1 MYDRVMMNPKIS
13 IVVAVFNSENYLTRC
28 LDSIKR
34 QSLEEWECLL
44 IDDGSTDSSGRICD
58 DYASADSRFRVFHK
72 ENGGVGS
79 ARRVGIDNASGTYS
93 IHIDADDWVEPDMLS
108 VLYSTAVRED
118 ADMVICD
125 YFEDIGNRSRTIRQA
140 PGRLT
145 NKNVIRGLSHKL
157 HGSCWNKL
165 IRLDCY
171 KKHGLNFTDGIDFG
185 EDRLMLHR
193 LLAHPMKISYCPGAF
208 YHYVRY
214 EDKQTATNDYSESM
228 VKKKIQ
234 FLYLVAEYSPA
245 GSIYNEAVAI
255 AYKCMK
261 SGSLPK
267 EKFKELFYPVL
278 SHVRINRKLPF
289 RKLVKILLYWF

>member
-1 MYDRVMMNPKIS
+1 MEIS
-13 IVVAVFNSENYLTRC
+13 IIVAAYNVAGCLERC
-28 LDSIKR
+28 LKSIIG
-34 QSLEEWECLL
+34 QTFSDYEVLL
-44 IDDGSTDSSGRICD
+44 IDDGSTDGSGELCD
-58 DYASADSRFRVFHK
+58 RYAQSDSRFKVIHK
-72 ENGGVGS
+72 EHGGIGS

-108 VLYSTAVRED
+108 SLYSTAVAEA

-125 YFEDIGNRSRTIRQA
+125 YFEESAGQTGTIRQD
-140 PGRLT
+140 PGKLT
-145 NKNVIRGLSHKL
+145 NKSIIRGLPDKL

-171 KKHGLNFTDGIDFG
+171 KRYGLNFTDGIDFG

-193 LLAHPMKISYCPGAF
+193 LLAHPMKISYCPRAL

-214 EDKQTATNDYSESM
+214 TDKPTATNDYSESM
-228 VKKKIQ
+228 VRKKIQ
-234 FLYLVAEYSPA
+234 FLSLVAEYSPL

-261 SGSLPK
+261 NGSLPK
-267 EKFKELFYPVL
+267 EKFKELFSPVL
-278 SHVRINRKLPF
+278 FPVRINRKLPF
-289 RKLVKILLYWF
+289 RKLIEILQYWA